1 MTFTL
6 YLPKV
11 ISILIDDDLLL
22 RSYKPE
28 DAPELFRC
36 VDGSRE
42 HLRPF
47 LNWVDNT
54 TRVEHSLQ
62 FIQMATTQLNNAEG
76 FALGIYLQESRRLIG
91 GIGMH
96 NYIPEQGRAQIGYW
110 ISKVYEGRGLMLRSA
125 QRFIDFLFQR
135 LQLNKI
141 EIHCIPENLRSLELA
156 HRLGA
161 IEEGRIRQSYLRNG
175 QLEDIV
181 VTGILRKEWVGR
193 GTLIG

>member
-1 MTFTL
+1 M
-6 YLPKV
+6 

-36 VDGSRE
+36 VDASRE

-54 TRVEHSLQ
+54 TRIEHSLQ
-62 FIQMATTQLNNAEG
+62 FIQMATTQLTNAEG
-76 FALGIYLQESRRLIG
+76 FALGIYLQENRTLIG

-96 NYIPEQGRAQIGYW
+96 NYMPEQGRAQIGYW
-110 ISKVYEGRGLMLRSA
+110 IAKGHEGRGLMLRSA

-141 EIHCIPENLRSLELA
+141 EIHCLPQNTRSLELA
-156 HRLGA
+156 RRLGA

-181 VTGILRKEWVGR
+181 VTGILRQEWEGR
-193 GTLIG
+193 